1 MHPVKPLFVQNRLAP
16 IAKASPAAKAPY
28 SEEGTAGED
37 SLLLQ
42 KSSIQFY
49 KGTERAIEA
58 PVVTAGRGV
67 SVCVLSVRVSVPFG
81 SFRKLEVP
89 YFRVLIIRILL
100 FRVLS
105 QGPLFSETPI

>member
-67 SVCVLSVRVSVPFG
+67 SVCVCCPFE
-81 SFRKLEVP
+81 F
-89 YFRVLIIRILL
+89 
-100 FRVLS
+100 
-105 QGPLFSETPI
+105 